1 MNESAQERT
10 EDATPRRRQ
19 EARRKGTVTR
29 SQDLTSAFVV
39 AALLISLPAVGTRLG
54 EAFISSFQ
62 RSASNIPTDV
72 SLSSVNNF
80 VWQSAQGPI
89 AGLFVLFT
97 IVMTVGLASNFAQVG
112 FHFSGEA
119 LQPSLAKLNPMT
131 GLKRLFSVTSTF
143 EGGKALVKSL
153 VFAWLAY
160 GVIAS
165 NWDRLIGT
173 SWSDTM
179 SGISFVGDMTRVIF
193 LRVGLAWLG
202 LAVIDYMF
210 QRRQVE
216 KQLRMTKQELKQE
229 FRESEQSPEL
239 RAAMAR
245 RRGKMKNRMI
255 DAVRDADVIVTNP
268 THFSVALKYEP
279 GKMHAPQVVAKGQDW
294 LALRIREVAKEHGIP
309 IVPNPPLA
317 RQVYKRCDIGD
328 YVPREMFQAVAEV
341 LAFVYRAAKGIS

>member
-1 MNESAQERT
+1 MNNESAQERT

-19 EARRKGTVTR
+19 QARRKGTVTR
-29 SQDLTSAFVV
+29 SQDLTSAVVV

-54 EAFISSFQ
+54 EAFINSFQ
-62 RSASNIPTDV
+62 RGAANIPHDV
-72 SLSSVNNF
+72 SFSSVNGY
-80 VWQSAQGPI
+80 VWQTAQGPI
-89 AGLFVLFT
+89 AGLMVLFT
-97 IVMTVGLASNFAQVG
+97 IVMTVGLAANFAQVG

-131 GLKRLFSVTSTF
+131 GLKRLFSLTAGF
-143 EGGKALVKSL
+143 EGGKAFVKSL

-160 GVIAS
+160 GVLAG

-173 SWSDTM
+173 SWADTM
-179 SGISFVGDMTRVIF
+179 SGISFVGELTRVIF
-193 LRVGLAWLG
+193 LRVGIAWLA
-202 LAVIDYMF
+202 LAVVDYFF

-216 KQLRMTKQELKQE
+216 KQLKMTKQELKEE
-229 FRESEQSPEL
+229 FRETEQAPEL
-239 RAAMAR
+239 KMAMSR
-245 RRGKMKNRMI
+245 RRNKLKNRMI
-255 DAVRDADVIVTNP
+255 DAVRTADVIVTNP

-294 LALRIREVAKEHGIP
+294 MALRIREVAKENGIP

-317 RQVYKRCDIGD
+317 RQMYKRCDIGD

-341 LAFVYRAAKGIS
+341 LAFVYRAAKGL